1 MPFLTRILPYGACF
15 AGHAKAKRY
24 RLVIKNGNKNYMN
37 ATASRKEVE
46 PVPHLELPQIQ
57 VF

>member
-24 RLVIKNGNKNYMN
+24 RLVIKNGNK
-37 ATASRKEVE
+37 
-46 PVPHLELPQIQ
+46 LPIDYLSAIKII
-57 VF
+57 